1 MSLMSCY
8 WFRENNRVYFTLAP
22 EEVCLEEVDC
32 YVYEM
37 STQSAITSA
46 SANYYRESLQSKMSL
61 MFKPLHSKTINSVI
75 FI

>member
-1 MSLMSCY
+1 MFLMSCY

-22 EEVCLEEVDC
+22 EEVCPEEVDC

-46 SANYYRESLQSKMSL
+46 SYHSESLKSKMSL
-61 MFKPLHSKTINSVI
+61 MFKPLHSKIINSVI

>member
-8 WFRENNRVYFTLAP
+8 WFRENNSVYFTLVP
-22 EEVCLEEVDC
+22 EEVCPEEVDC

-37 STQSAITSA
+37 SMQSAITSA
-46 SANYYRESLQSKMSL
+46 TATYHRESLKSIMSL